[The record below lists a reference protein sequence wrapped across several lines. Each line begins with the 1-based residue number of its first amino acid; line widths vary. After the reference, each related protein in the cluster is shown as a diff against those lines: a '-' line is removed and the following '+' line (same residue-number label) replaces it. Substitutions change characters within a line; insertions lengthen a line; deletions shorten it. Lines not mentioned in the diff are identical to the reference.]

1 MATNKLAGGHW
12 LAVLESAAPALVQQL
27 EGGQPGAAATAQSR
41 PESPARDG
49 PIAVVPIIGTILSRC
64 GPFSEM
70 FGYIS
75 PQRIAGEIRAAVQV
89 KDLEHLVLE
98 IDSPGGTVD
107 GTHELAEAV
116 RQATQALGPDRVTAH
131 ISGIGAS
138 AAYWVASQAGQII
151 AEPTAQVGSI
161 GVIWVH
167 ASLERAFTE
176 EGLDVTILRRP
187 EDKALQT
194 PFEALAPEGRV
205 EMERVLGQLH
215 AQFTQA
221 VRAGRPGADIA
232 AAGGA
237 VWLAE
242 DAIRLGLIDRVG
254 SILDVVARATED
266 TEGSMLGR
274 KKRAEAEAGPTGEI
288 DGEQQELKVDP
299 GVIEGLTEQLET
311 LSGQVSALEGRI
323 ESLAELVT
331 AGSELVTAT
340 ADRQSAL
347 EEALAS
353 REEGLTERHAAQ
365 VSRVDTLVARMGTL
379 EEGLADLK
387 NHPGVDRGDR
397 TGSSVAD
404 SGEFAAIRR
413 DYLGG

>member
-1 MATNKLAGGHW
+1 MNKLAGGHC

-27 EGGQPGAAATAQSR
+27 ERGHPPDAFAAAPIRGNLTAAPGS
-41 PESPARDG
+41 
-49 PIAVVPIIGTILSRC
+49 PIAVVPIIGPILSRA
-64 GPFSEM
+64 GPFAEA
-70 FGYIS
+70 FGFIS
-75 PQRIAGEIRAAVQV
+75 PQRIAGEIRAAAARE
-89 KDLEHLVLE
+89 DLEHLVLE

-116 RQATQALGPDRVTAH
+116 RQATLALGPDRVTAH

-138 AAYWVASQAGQII
+138 AAYWVASQAGSVV

-176 EGLDVTILRRP
+176 DGLDITILRRP

-194 PFEALAPEGRV
+194 PFEALAPEGRA

-242 DAIRLGLIDRVG
+242 DAIRLGLIDRTG
-254 SILDVVARATED
+254 SILDVVARATEN

-274 KKRAEAEAGPTGEI
+274 KKRAEADPTSAGEV
-288 DGEQQELKVDP
+288 DGEQKELKTDP
-299 GVIEGLTEQLET
+299 GVIEGLEEKIET
-311 LSGQVSALEGRI
+311 LSAQVTALT
-323 ESLAELVT
+323 ELVT
-331 AGSELVTAT
+331 AGSELATAT
-340 ADRQSAL
+340 ADRQSTL
-347 EEALAS
+347 EEAVSGQVSKAS
-353 REEGLTERHAAQ
+353 SAEEAWAERHAAQ

-397 TGSSVAD
+397 TGPSNAD
-404 SGEFAAIRR
+404 STEFSAIRR